1 MAVQAYGTFAEGL
14 ELQRYPFDRQLLTLS
29 VSSQHR
35 KGTLM
40 FVPHEEKRNENL
52 APDIAE

>member
-1 MAVQAYGTFAEGL
+1 MQAYGTFAEGL

-29 VSSQHR
+29 VSSLHR